1 MAINSYATENP
12 NFIKEAVKTFGSSTI
27 MINIEAKQIN
37 DKNGKFINFME
48 EKTGLDLKYWL
59 EKVQDYDCGEI
70 ILTSV
75 DKEGLQNGMD
85 FEMLESIINKINR
98 PLIFS
103 GGFAKLS
110 EIKKLKE
117 YPCLSL
123 SIASV
128 LHYNELT
135 VKQIKNA

>member
-1 MAINSYATENP
+1 
-12 NFIKEAVKTFGSSTI
+12 
-27 MINIEAKQIN
+27 
-37 DKNGKFINFME
+37 
-48 EKTGLDLKYWL
+48 
-59 EKVQDYDCGEI
+59 
-70 ILTSV
+70 
-75 DKEGLQNGMD
+75 
-85 FEMLESIINKINR
+85 MLESIINKINR

>member
-1 MAINSYATENP
+1 
-12 NFIKEAVKTFGSSTI
+12 
-27 MINIEAKQIN
+27 
-37 DKNGKFINFME
+37 ME
-48 EKTGLDLKYWL
+48 EKKTGLDLKYWL

-110 EIKKLKE
+110 EIK
-117 YPCLSL
+117 
-123 SIASV
+123 
-128 LHYNELT
+128 N
-135 VKQIKNA
+135 